1 MSILK
6 RRAYVKIEEM
16 EDIASGRLLTKLA
29 LALVLTPKARA
40 DLLREMLLRQYIWI
54 KDCDG

>member
-6 RRAYVKIEEM
+6 RRAHVKIEEM

-29 LALVLTPKARA
+29 LTPKARV